1 MTSPSQEQPPVQS
14 TLDPSETSIWH
25 GEPVISGPVPG
36 YSQPVTSSN
45 AIVALV
51 LSIVSWLVLPL
62 VLAIVALVFARK
74 AEREIAG
81 SQLNGGQLNGSQ
93 RRIGGE
99 NMVTAAK
106 ILAWINIGFFT
117 ALLVLAVF
125 AVFFLMLAGVASN

>member
-14 TLDPSETSIWH
+14 EPDPSAPSIWQ
-25 GEPVISGPVPG
+25 GEPVTSGSVPG
-36 YSQPVTSSN
+36 YFQPVTSGN

-81 SQLNGGQLNGSQ
+81 SQLNGVQ

-125 AVFFLMLAGVASN
+125 AVFFLVLAGVASN

>member
-1 MTSPSQEQPPVQS
+1 MTSPSHEQPAQPEAVPPAS
-14 TLDPSETSIWH
+14 SIWQDV
-25 GEPVISGPVPG
+25 PASSGQVPS
-36 YSQPVTSSN
+36 YYQSITSAN

-74 AEREIAG
+74 AEREMAG
-81 SQLNGGQLNGSQ
+81 SQGRVGGWS
-93 RRIGGE
+93 
-99 NMVTAAK
+99 MVTAAK

-125 AVFFLMLAGVASN
+125 AVFFLILAGVASN